1 MGELFPGGPVTGPVE
16 FALGDQIVTLD
27 AGLTTP
33 VIAHAIG
40 YGQWHR
46 LVPDGLSKR
55 DRSII
60 RTRFADRRD
69 GLDRTHTDTAA
80 IMLAIRL
87 CGIET
92 GIMGYRAAVKLC
104 GTLIGAWPIVSGT
117 LVTNHVDPA
126 TDPLW
131 KVCAVMYRLF
141 VEPPEESKD
150 DRIRRRQNFYTPI
163 AGEPVGIIEG
173 AGKDV
178 RAVTAKEASDAWES
192 AKRQYDALT
201 QRLTKR

>member
-1 MGELFPGGPVTGPVE
+1 MGEVFPGGPIVPPTE
-16 FALGDQIVTLD
+16 FSLGTQIVSLD
-27 AGLTTP
+27 KSLSTP
-33 VIAHAIG
+33 AIAHAIG

-46 LVPDGLSKR
+46 IVPDGLTKR
-55 DRSII
+55 DRDIV
-60 RTRFADRRD
+60 RMRFGDKRD
-69 GLDRTHTDTAA
+69 GLEQSHTDTAA

-104 GTLIGAWPIVSGT
+104 GTLIGAWPIVTGT
-117 LVTNHVDPA
+117 LATNHIDPT
-126 TDPLW
+126 TDALW

-141 VEPPEESKD
+141 VEPPEESRD
-150 DRIRRRQNFYTPI
+150 DRIKRRQNFYTPI

-173 AGKDV
+173 AGKQV
-178 RAVTAKEASDAWES
+178 RAVTVREASDSWRS

-201 QRLTKR
+201 QKLSGR

>member
-1 MGELFPGGPVTGPVE
+1 MGEVFPGGPIVPPVE
-16 FALGDQIVTLD
+16 FSIGSQFVTLD
-27 AGLTTP
+27 KSMSTP
-33 VIAHAIG
+33 AIAHAIG
-40 YGQWHR
+40 YNQWHR
-46 LVPDGLSKR
+46 IVPDGLTKR
-55 DRSII
+55 DRDIV

-69 GLDRTHTDTAA
+69 GLERTHTDTAA

-104 GTLIGAWPIVSGT
+104 GTLIGAWPIVTGT
-117 LVTNHVDPA
+117 LATNNVDPT
-126 TDPLW
+126 TDALW

-141 VEPPEESKD
+141 VEPPEESRD
-150 DRIRRRQNFYTPI
+150 DRIKRRQNFYTPI

-173 AGKDV
+173 AGKQV
-178 RAVTAKEASDAWES
+178 RAVTVREASDSWRS

-201 QRLTKR
+201 QKLSGR